1 MGPQKV
7 ETLLQDGDAK
17 AEVRPE
23 AAGAPGRP
31 RGGGRGAVAPA
42 QWCARPEAPGPSGLA
57 KALCTQ
63 DVSSGLW
70 FIWMGSRER

>member
-7 ETLLQDGDAK
+7 ETLLEDGDAK
-17 AEVRPE
+17 AEVRSE
-23 AAGAPGRP
+23 AVGALGSPN
-31 RGGGRGAVAPA
+31 GGGQRAVAPA
-42 QWCARPEAPGPSGLA
+42 QWCARPEAPGLVGLA

-70 FIWMGSRER
+70 FIVMGSRER